1 MSGDD
6 DDNILNW
13 IPGKLSMSLLD
24 VFSKNFCF
32 GTIFS
37 LQADYAS
44 LNSSP
49 WTPQDLEAEHLG
61 KGFFAMFEVFEL

>member
-13 IPGKLSMSLLD
+13 IPGKLSTSLLD
-24 VFSKNFCF
+24 VFSKNFCSR
-32 GTIFS
+32 TIFS

-49 WTPQDLEAEHLG
+49 
-61 KGFFAMFEVFEL
+61 

>member
-1 MSGDD
+1 MSCDD
-6 DDNILNW
+6 DDNILNC

-24 VFSKNFCF
+24 VFSKNFGF

-49 WTPQDLEAEHLG
+49 
-61 KGFFAMFEVFEL
+61 